1 MPARLNPRSLVW
13 DWMIK
18 VNAAY
23 CSRRTFIWI
32 KIHGST
38 PRVSGLDARCST
50 IPHLVIDLSRE
61 EPAETTAVQSPCRR
75 SGCGFSGDMVRWHLS
90 SWLVG
95 CERWRRRGGGGCD
108 VSPSWSVAC
117 LHSRARL
124 RWLKMAAQLNPQPQ
138 ALFGVSCH
146 VRFLGRLLMVHL
158 GKTSEHFCRA
168 LRSRMRR
175 KLKLSDLTPTK
186 WLCTTEVCLIVFFF
200 FPFE

>member
-1 MPARLNPRSLVW
+1 MPARLNPRSFVW

-23 CSRRTFIWI
+23 CSHRTFTWI
-32 KIHGST
+32 KIHSST
-38 PRVSGLDARCST
+38 PHVLGLDAKRST
-50 IPHLVIDLSRE
+50 IPHLMIDLNRE

-75 SGCGFSGDMVRWHLS
+75 SGCGFSGDMARWHLS

-95 CERWRRRGGGGCD
+95 CERWRGRGGGD

-158 GKTSEHFCRA
+158 GKTSKHFLPCSPQQNA
-168 LRSRMRR
+168 AQIKAERSDADKVIMHNRG
-175 KLKLSDLTPTK
+175 LLDCFSSIWIT
-186 WLCTTEVCLIVFFF
+186 
-200 FPFE
+200 